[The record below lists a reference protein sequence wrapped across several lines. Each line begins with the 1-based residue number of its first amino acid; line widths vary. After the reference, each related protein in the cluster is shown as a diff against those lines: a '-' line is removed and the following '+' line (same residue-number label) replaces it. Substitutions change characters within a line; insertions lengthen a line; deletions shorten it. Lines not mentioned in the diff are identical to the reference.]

1 MKNFVRLEP
10 VPDDVTELFPIII
23 QYMDIIKTL
32 AYKNLVN
39 VNFQQYDIISFL
51 NKVPQGKRAKANYNN
66 NS

>member
-23 QYMDIIKTL
+23 QYMDYLKTS

-39 VNFQQYDIISFL
+39 GSRLTIGEIFGQ
-51 NKVPQGKRAKANYNN
+51 
-66 NS
+66 